1 MFLCTQ
7 IDERKMVEI
16 NQSSQRAEVVTTDGT
31 GTVSKLVDNKVLM
44 HTFPHKCGLETFNVQ
59 FLEDTISNRL
69 KLRIVSD
76 QLKQYQLN
84 RTR

>member
-1 MFLCTQ
+1 ML
-7 IDERKMVEI
+7 EI
-16 NQSSQRAEVVTTDGT
+16 NQSSQRAEVVTTDET
-31 GTVSKLVDNKVLM
+31 GTVSKIVDNIVLM
-44 HTFPHKCGLETFNVQ
+44 HTFQHKCGLETFNVQ

-76 QLKQYQLN
+76 RLKQCQYN